1 MNYIDEIFLRADIQQ
16 IREFLLNGVEVTS
29 IDPRPYKQ
37 RLESAFNPLI
47 ARLQTDHPDKNK
59 FEEMAELV
67 FLYAGAVEEVYME
80 IGLQAGAILSAQV
93 GQNLKAALEKE

>member
-1 MNYIDEIFLRADIQQ
+1 MNYIDEFFLRADIQQ
-16 IREFLLNGVEVTS
+16 MREFLLNGVEVTC

-37 RLESAFNPLI
+37 RLESVLNPLI
-47 ARLQTDHPDKNK
+47 ERLHTDYPDKNK

-80 IGLQAGAILSAQV
+80 IGLQVGAILSAQV
-93 GQNLKAALEKE
+93 GQNLKRALEKE